1 MHQAPAVHWQV
12 PRMQVQALVLLAAA
26 LAGAGVHVLW
36 WLQSGQTDARPHV
49 WGFAVLLGSAAASLA
64 GWAFTAPGRLDW
76 NGNTWTWSTDGQAP
90 CTGDLAIALDVQ
102 RLMVLR
108 FDGAAQGVRW
118 LWVGHAGSDAPWRA
132 FRRAVVSSQQQ
143 GVGHHDASAGRQP
156 MDAPPP

>member
-1 MHQAPAVHWQV
+1 MA
-12 PRMQVQALVLLAAA
+12 RVLTAAMLAAIRTGN
-26 LAGAGVHVLW
+26 LRPVLFYEGVFG
-36 WLQSGQTDARPHV
+36 SGTVRL
-49 WGFAVLLGSAAASLA
+49 FTGSGTL
-64 GWAFTAPGRLDW
+64 TW

-132 FRRAVVSSQQQ
+132 FRRALVSSQQQ
-143 GVGHHDASAGRQP
+143 AVGHHDAPAGRQP
-156 MDAPPP
+156 MDAPAP